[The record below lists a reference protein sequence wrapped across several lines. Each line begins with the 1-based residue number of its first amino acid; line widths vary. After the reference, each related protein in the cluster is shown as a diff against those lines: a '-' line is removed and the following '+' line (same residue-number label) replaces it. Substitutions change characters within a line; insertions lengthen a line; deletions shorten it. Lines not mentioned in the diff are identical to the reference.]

1 MTEPT
6 RHRVIAPHILYF
18 GTPVALLSTLQEDGS
33 PNLTPLSSAWAL
45 DDRLVLGLG
54 GLGQGLANLER
65 TREAV
70 VNLPSASLWP
80 QVERLAPTTG
90 RFPVPDSKRAQGYQH
105 EPRKF
110 ERAGLT
116 PLPSDTVAPPRVAE
130 CPLQLEAVLLSA
142 RRSSPTPEVPEPS
155 FVIAELRVTRVHAH
169 ESVTVPGTQHID
181 VERWQPLLY
190 VFRHYVG
197 TGAGMGRNFR
207 AET

>member
-1 MTEPT
+1 MNDLPK
-6 RHRVIAPHILYF
+6 HRVIAPRVLYF
-18 GTPVALLSTLQEDGS
+18 GTPVALLSTLQPDGS
-33 PNLTPLSSAWAL
+33 PNLSPLSSAWAL

-54 GLGQGLANLER
+54 RLGQGLANLER

-70 VNLPSASLWP
+70 VNLPSAALWP

-90 RFPVPDSKRAQGYQH
+90 RSPVPEAKRGMGYVF

-116 PLPSDTVAPPRVAE
+116 PLTSDTVAPPRVGE
-130 CPLQLEAVLLSA
+130 CPLQLEAVLLDVRPA
-142 RRSSPTPEVPEPS
+142 AATPEQPEPT
-155 FVIAELRVTRVHAH
+155 FCIAELRVTRVHAH
-169 ESVTVPGTQHID
+169 EDVTVPGRQHVD
-181 VERWQPLLY
+181 VTRWQPLLY

-197 TGAGMGRNFR
+197 TGPGLGRNFR

>member
-1 MTEPT
+1 MTDTP
-6 RHRVIAPHILYF
+6 RHRVIAPRILYF

-45 DDRLVLGLG
+45 GDRLVLGLG
-54 GLGQGLANLER
+54 ALSQGLENLRR

-70 VNLPSASLWP
+70 VNLPSAALWP
-80 QVERLAPTTG
+80 QVEKLAPTTG
-90 RFPVPDSKRAQGYQH
+90 RFPVPDTKRAMGYQH

-116 PLPSDTVAPPRVAE
+116 PLPSDSVSPPRVAE

-142 RRSSPTPEVPEPS
+142 YASTPVPES
-155 FVIAELRVTRVHAH
+155 SSDFVIAELRVTRVHAH
-169 ESVTVPGTQHID
+169 EHVTVPDTHHVDVTQ
-181 VERWQPLLY
+181 WQPLLY

-197 TGAGMGRNFR
+197 TGPGLGRNFR

>member
-1 MTEPT
+1 MNELPK
-6 RHRVIAPHILYF
+6 HRVIAPRILYF
-18 GTPVALLSTLQEDGS
+18 GTPVVLLSTLNADGT
-33 PNLTPLSSAWAL
+33 PNLSPLSSAWAL

-54 GLGQGLANLER
+54 LMGQGLANLQR

-70 VNLPSASLWP
+70 INLPSAALWP

-90 RFPVPDSKRAQGYQH
+90 RAPVPEEKRAMGYVH

-130 CPLQLEAVLLSA
+130 CPLQLEAVLLDVRPA
-142 RRSSPTPEVPEPS
+142 AATPEQPEPT
-155 FVIAELRVTRVHAH
+155 FCIAEVRVTRVHAH
-169 ESVTVPGTQHID
+169 EDVTVPGTHHID
-181 VERWQPLLY
+181 VAHWRPLLY
-190 VFRHYVG
+190 VFRHYAG
-197 TGAGMGRNFR
+197 TAPTLGRNFR